1 MSNSSTEKYKQFRNY
16 MTNEL
21 GITRADIEAWTKES
35 VAVEV
40 NKKLGQINI
49 DDLVKTAISKY
60 SREALGISS
69 YSGSSS
75 LRTEIAEKLAKQL
88 VITFATEK

>member
-1 MSNSSTEKYKQFRNY
+1 

-40 NKKLGQINI
+40 NKKLGQMNVDVMVRDAIQ
-49 DDLVKTAISKY
+49 KTADKVVGMGSGY
-60 SREALGISS
+60 NQGRELREA
-69 YSGSSS
+69 
-75 LRTEIAEKLAKQL
+75 IAARLAEQIMVTAK
-88 VITFATEK
+88 V

>member
-1 MSNSSTEKYKQFRNY
+1 MSNSSSEKYKQFRNY

-60 SREALGISS
+60 SREALGISN

-75 LRTEIAEKLAKQL
+75 LRTEIAEKLSKQL